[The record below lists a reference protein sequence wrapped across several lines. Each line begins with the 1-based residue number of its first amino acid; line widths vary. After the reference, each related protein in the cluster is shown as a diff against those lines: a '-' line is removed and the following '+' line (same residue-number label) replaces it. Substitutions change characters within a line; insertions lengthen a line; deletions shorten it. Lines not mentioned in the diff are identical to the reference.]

1 MVNVNI
7 SCKPI
12 INFTCSVL
20 RGKWQLIGLKF
31 STQIR
36 ETIFAFEQ
44 PGIYNNELNH
54 YTIVSY

>member
-7 SCKPI
+7 SYKPI
-12 INFTCSVL
+12 INFTHSVL
-20 RGKWQLIGLKF
+20 RGKWQPIGLKF

-36 ETIFAFEQ
+36 EAIFAFKQ
-44 PGIYNNELNH
+44 PGIYYNELNH